1 MKKILILSTLFAI
14 AQCLF
19 AQIPLPFTNNN
30 DIINAKNLCR
40 QITPTIAKTQ
50 FGDKFDVTGLN
61 GPGTSPNEVTLP
73 SSIIKET
80 HSVWYTFKIDA
91 PGTLKM
97 KIKALVAND
106 DIDFILYRQSQN
118 NNVLS
123 WNVVAAAVNGPVI
136 NSNLT
141 YCNGVDTGLKDG
153 EASYII
159 ELDGCQSNNGTDSNG
174 FVPTIITSAGEEY
187 RLFINNWYTNGGFNL
202 DFTGSV
208 CSFTSC
214 STPLVASIASES
226 TSLCLGASIMLQANT
241 MGGTSPFTYKWATTS
256 GTILSTAA
264 NLLASPTTNTT
275 YTLTITDFKG
285 ATATATKTITVLPIP
300 VIAAPSNIC
309 SDAGTSIS
317 VTPSGTYTYAW
328 SNNST
333 TANIPSTTGTYTV
346 KVSNA
351 ACSATKTVTVLPIPV
366 IAAPSNVCSG
376 AGTSI
381 SVTPSGTY
389 TYAWSN
395 NSTAVNVPNTLGTHT
410 VTVSNAACSATK
422 TVTVLPTPFI
432 TTPSNVCF
440 SEGASVSITPSGTYT
455 YAWSNNS
462 TTANIPST
470 TGTYTVTV
478 SNAAC
483 SSTKTVT
490 VIPTPFITTPSNVCF
505 SEGAS
510 ISITP
515 SGTYTYA
522 WSNNS
527 TTANIPS
534 TTGTYTVKVSNAA
547 CSATKTVAV
556 LPLPIAFITS
566 NPDVSIL
573 PICSGSLITLIA
585 ATQGNTEYKWNCTTA
600 TAPTVTIT
608 TNSNANLTN
617 YILTVTGANGC
628 KNSYSVRPL
637 INTAPTIDIARTSA
651 SIVCSGTPVA
661 LTATAS
667 NAPAPYT
674 YKWNM
679 SPNPLATPILTNTWN
694 ITATT
699 TRTYT
704 VTVSSAQNCTATKS
718 ETITVDNAGCTT
730 SNPPISSKVAN
741 NNGSPSTF
749 KYFTEMQLSPNPTN
763 NIVVVTVEQTEKQ
776 AIKFELFNNIGQLLE
791 TIKSDELSK
800 NHQIRFDLTF
810 RPVGIYYIK
819 ANNSLEE
826 ITKTLIKQ

>member
-351 ACSATKTVTVLPIPV
+351 ACSSTKTVTVLPIPV

-470 TGTYTVTV
+470 TGTYTVT
-478 SNAAC
+478 
-483 SSTKTVT
+483 
-490 VIPTPFITTPSNVCF
+490 
-505 SEGAS
+505 
-510 ISITP
+510 
-515 SGTYTYA
+515 
-522 WSNNS
+522 
-527 TTANIPS
+527 
-534 TTGTYTVKVSNAA
+534 VSNAA

-810 RPVGIYYIK
+810 RPVGIYYIR